1 MLHIFA
7 IILLCAG
14 VKGNLSHKNTL
25 GRFDNESP
33 ETKSHGKEDMSM
45 FQFAALA
52 TSVIL
57 VIQELKMFYK
67 ILIAYSNYHLSTLKL
82 MNYQITESSNRLIK
96 KVRDKNMNQ
105 IAKNAFL
112 S

>member
-1 MLHIFA
+1 M
-7 IILLCAG
+7 
-14 VKGNLSHKNTL
+14 KGNLSHNNTL
-25 GRFDNESP
+25 GRFDKKSP
-33 ETKSHGKEDMSM
+33 ETKSHGNEHMSM

-52 TSVIL
+52 TIVIL
-57 VIQELKMFYK
+57 VIKELIMFYK
-67 ILIAYSNYHLSTLKL
+67 IFTAYSNYHLSTLKL